1 MAERWRDWLEVA
13 KRDAS
18 AFQAGRNG
26 NNAGEATTALA
37 EQNWDDVN
45 RERAEDPKRELSGFA
60 TVLSDHSV
68 ETMER
73 ESDYYAFLAGI
84 VQGYA
89 RLMPA
94 K

>member
-1 MAERWRDWLEVA
+1 MSDRTREWLEAA
-13 KRDAS
+13 KKDAK

-26 NNAGEATTALA
+26 DNAGDATTALA
-37 EQNWDDVN
+37 ERIWDEVN
-45 RERAEDPKRELSGFA
+45 RDRGDDPQRELSGFVA
-60 TVLSDHSV
+60 VMSGYSV

-73 ESDYYAFLAGI
+73 ESDYYAFLGGI

-89 RLMPA
+89 RLMPT